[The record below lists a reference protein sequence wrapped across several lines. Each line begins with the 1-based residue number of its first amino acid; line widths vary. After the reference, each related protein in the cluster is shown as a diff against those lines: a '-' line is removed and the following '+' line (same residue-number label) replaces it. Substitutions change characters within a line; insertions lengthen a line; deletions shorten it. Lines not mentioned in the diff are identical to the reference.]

1 MKFLH
6 QRKGAAQNLAFLGLM
21 CALNAVVATLST
33 LVPLSSLFVIIFL
46 PLVSS
51 LTVILCEDKYTL
63 VYVIAA
69 IALSLSVT
77 AYDITATLFYIIPAI
92 IVGALYG
99 FLLKK
104 GFPTAYLI
112 FVAALLEMALNYAAL
127 PLIQLMTGKDFL
139 ATLVGL
145 LGLGSDAFV
154 PKLYPTL
161 IFAYSL
167 MEVVLSHLVTSSVIT
182 TLKIETPNYNG
193 LTWIYEILAISFS
206 ICAIGVGF
214 AEISWAYWCLSA
226 GLYFLVFSLLTYIR
240 KLPVWTY
247 ILLGVM
253 GAAGWVLFACLYSLM
268 GVQAGLLLLG
278 LVTISFAIPCL
289 IVRLLFRVTPS
300 VTTTTHE

>member
-63 VYVIAA
+63 VYVVAA
-69 IALSLSVT
+69 IALSLGVT
-77 AYDITATLFYIIPAI
+77 AYDITSTLFYIIPAI

-112 FVAALLEMALNYAAL
+112 FVAALLEMGLNYAAL
-127 PLIQLMTGKDFL
+127 PLIKLMTGKDFL
-139 ATLVGL
+139 ATIVGL
-145 LGLGSDAFV
+145 LGLADNTFI
-154 PKLYPTL
+154 PKLYPTF

-167 MEVVLSHLVTSSVIT
+167 M
-182 TLKIETPNYNG
+182 KFG
-193 LTWIYEILAISFS
+193 
-206 ICAIGVGF
+206 
-214 AEISWAYWCLSA
+214 
-226 GLYFLVFSLLTYIR
+226 
-240 KLPVWTY
+240 
-247 ILLGVM
+247 
-253 GAAGWVLFACLYSLM
+253 
-268 GVQAGLLLLG
+268 
-278 LVTISFAIPCL
+278 
-289 IVRLLFRVTPS
+289 
-300 VTTTTHE
+300 